1 MPECIWPGSVDL
13 HQLINDDLFEHL
25 ATHPVNPPGTLTHD
39 PCLTGLL
46 RDAFFVHL
54 KSGTRVYKAYSLL
67 DDVTRPTEL
76 AAKLNASL
84 GEDKGRYL
92 GPWGF
97 QTLGGAG
104 GQTVVMGALTT
115 GIHGGDFRQR
125 AIADAVLALHLVAD
139 GGDHYWIE
147 PANSQLEYQLTDD
160 AKLHAHFAMLDT
172 DVWRPTLHDPAPSD
186 RAGVRTVAFSHP
198 LPHHVG
204 GRRYSLPCRKMPRR
218 RHRPIGLKWQRTAS
232 RPPARPRLLPVR
244 SSVTI
249 APRPPR
255 RPQQPALCPRR
266 ARARSSSRS
275 PRAVMRV
282 ATRVAEAGARGQ
294 LQRLEW
300 LVCR

>member
-39 PCLTGLL
+39 PCLSGLL

-104 GQTVVMGALTT
+104 GQTVMGALTT
-115 GIHGGDFRQR
+115 GTHGGDFRQR

-147 PANSQLEYQLTDD
+147 PANSQLNYQLTDD

-198 LPHHVG
+198 LPSQRRWSQVLFALSEDASPTSPTDWVEMAKNSKQTSSKAATAASKVLRD
-204 GRRYSLPCRKMPRR
+204 GRTSVASK
-218 RHRPIGLKWQRTAS
+218 TAAAS
-232 RPPARPRLLPVR
+232 
-244 SSVTI
+244 
-249 APRPPR
+249 
-255 RPQQPALCPRR
+255 AL
-266 ARARSSSRS
+266 SQK
-275 PRAVMRV
+275 
-282 ATRVAEAGARGQ
+282 GKGKK
-294 LQRLEW
+294 
-300 LVCR
+300 